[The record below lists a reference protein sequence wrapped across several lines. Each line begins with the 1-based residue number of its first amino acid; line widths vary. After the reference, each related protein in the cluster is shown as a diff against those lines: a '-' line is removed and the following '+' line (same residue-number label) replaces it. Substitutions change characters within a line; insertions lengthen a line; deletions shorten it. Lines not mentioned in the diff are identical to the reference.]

1 MTSAKQNTLGQAD
14 AALLEQWLD
23 SLWLEK
29 GLSEHSLSNYRR
41 DVRQYMQWLAP
52 QAVAPAQANRAHLYD
67 YLAHQHQKG
76 LSATTVARQLSAL
89 RGFYR
94 WMVDQQHIAEN
105 PAALIERPKTPQA
118 LPGTLTEAE
127 VEALLAAPDTE
138 EPLGVRDKAMLEVLY
153 ASGLRVTELVS
164 LTAGQV
170 DARRGVVRI
179 VGKGNK
185 ERLVPLGEQA
195 LDWLQR
201 YLHTARPLLPGA
213 VNNGVVFPGPSGAA
227 LTRQAFWYRIKQLAQ
242 RAGIQKP
249 LSPHTLRHAFATHL
263 LNHGADL
270 RVVQL
275 LLGHS
280 SVSTTQIYTHV
291 ATERLKK
298 LHSEHHP
305 RG

>member
-1 MTSAKQNTLGQAD
+1 MNDAD
-14 AALLEQWLD
+14 ARLLEQWLD
-23 SLWLEK
+23 SLWLER

-41 DVRQYMQWLAP
+41 DIRQFMQWLQP
-52 QAVAPAQANRAHLYD
+52 QQVAPDSVTRAHLYD
-67 YLAHQHQKG
+67 YLAYQHQQG

-94 WMVDQQHIAEN
+94 WLVDQQHITDN
-105 PAALIERPKTPQA
+105 PAALIEHPKTPQV

-127 VEALLAAPDTE
+127 VKALLQAPDVE

-153 ASGLRVTELVS
+153 ASGLRVTELVT
-164 LTAGQV
+164 LTIAQV
-170 DARRGVVRI
+170 DLRRGVVRI
-179 VGKGNK
+179 IGKGNK
-185 ERLVPLGEQA
+185 ERLVPLGEEA
-195 LDWLQR
+195 LHWLQR
-201 YLHTARPLLPGA
+201 YWQHARPLLPGA
-213 VNNGVVFPGPSGAA
+213 ASDGVVFPGPSGKP
-227 LTRQAFWYRIKQLAQ
+227 LTRQAFWYRVKQLAQ
-242 RAGIQKP
+242 AAGIHKP

-298 LHSEHHP
+298 LHRQHHP